1 MPVISNVFMDQG
13 RIDFLN
19 QRVKASKSRG
29 LLPAW
34 PREEREL
41 PVVEVEVSWVRF
53 STLNHRTK
61 AEQLRKITHSGQAD
75 LFTADPLGPLAQQAQ
90 YEILSSQAG
99 FPEIKA
105 DLAERGQQEHAVITA
120 EGVLINGN
128 RRAAALQSLLHDD
141 NNMRARYIRCL
152 VLPADATPTELI
164 LLETELQVAKDFKQD
179 YSWVNQALLIEELY
193 NQNDRSFERVAAIMH
208 RPVKEVREDYEKIQ
222 QVNQLVDLAGGKW
235 LHIDF
240 EPNESAF
247 DELAQYIRN
256 KTDEEK
262 ESTRAVYFLGTL
274 AGVNYRDLRHLRR
287 PDCRDLVH
295 SELIGDPLLSQ
306 VIQLADSLERGQ
318 SNADDDLLDDI
329 LGKGSSSNSVS
340 SVLNLLACQDKD
352 APVALPDGT
361 QAELVDVLAE
371 IARAV
376 KKAADEAAEQKKDQ
390 SAVSAP
396 IMRLEQAIQNIERA
410 QETIDHA
417 RALPGWEEAKFLAL
431 VQRAKDLLNEFER
444 NAQ

>member
-1 MPVISNVFMDQG
+1 MDQG
-13 RIDFLN
+13 RVDFLN

-29 LLPAW
+29 LLSAW
-34 PREEREL
+34 PREDREL
-41 PVVEVEVSWVRF
+41 PVVEVEVAWVRF

-61 AEQLRKITHSGQAD
+61 AEQLRMMTQTGQAD
-75 LFTADPLGPLAQQAQ
+75 LFTADPLGQTAQEAQ
-90 YEILSSQAG
+90 YEILASQAG

-128 RRAAALQSLLHDD
+128 RRAAALRSLLRDD
-141 NNMRARYIRCL
+141 NDLNARYIRCL

-193 NQNDRSFERVAAIMH
+193 NENDRSFERVAAIMH
-208 RPVKEVREDYEKIQ
+208 RPVKEVREDFEKIQ
-222 QVNQLVDLAGGKW
+222 QVNQLVDLSGGKW
-235 LHIDF
+235 LHVDF

-262 ESTRAVYFLGTL
+262 ESARAVYFLGTL

-287 PDCRDLVH
+287 PDCRDLVEA
-295 SELIGDPLLSQ
+295 ELTGDPLLAQ
-306 VIQLADSLERGQ
+306 VLELADSMESGD

-329 LGKGSSSNSVS
+329 LGEGPSSNSVS
-340 SVLNLLACQDKD
+340 RVLNLLARQDKD
-352 APVALPDGT
+352 APVVFPDGT
-361 QAELVDVLAE
+361 QAELVDVHSQ

-396 IMRLEQAIQNIERA
+396 IMRLDQAIQNIERA
-410 QETIDHA
+410 QETIDNA
-417 RALPGWEEAKFLAL
+417 RALPGWDEAKFRAL
-431 VQRAKDLLNEFER
+431 VHRAKELLTEFEQ
-444 NAQ
+444 NA